1 MATHAQCEGRG
12 GAHLSSAKTNCNVLQ
27 DGPGPDDKVPK
38 AVAEFVREC
47 QLMSTLRHQNII
59 RDAPDTNIQLRN
71 RKLFAHAHVSHG
83 SVRS

>member
-47 QLMSTLRHQNII
+47 QLMSTLRRLNII
-59 RDAPDTNIQLRN
+59 RAAGCPESKI
-71 RKLFAHAHVSHG
+71 FAHAHVPMH
-83 SVRS
+83 VRTPATEV